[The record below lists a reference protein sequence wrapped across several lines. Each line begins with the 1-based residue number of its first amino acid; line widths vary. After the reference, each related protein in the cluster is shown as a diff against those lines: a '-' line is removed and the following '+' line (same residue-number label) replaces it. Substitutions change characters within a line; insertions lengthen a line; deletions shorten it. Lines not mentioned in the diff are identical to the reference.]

1 MLRGALWL
9 VHGISRDSEA
19 PSQCQAGLVNCHH
32 VPACPTAFSVIDLQ
46 TVGRRKFRHWKKMC
60 TFIAFLPN
68 KKIKLGLLFRMT
80 EKANMFALGKGIWV
94 TLLVPKKSKAV

>member
-1 MLRGALWL
+1 
-9 VHGISRDSEA
+9 
-19 PSQCQAGLVNCHH
+19 
-32 VPACPTAFSVIDLQ
+32 
-46 TVGRRKFRHWKKMC
+46 MC